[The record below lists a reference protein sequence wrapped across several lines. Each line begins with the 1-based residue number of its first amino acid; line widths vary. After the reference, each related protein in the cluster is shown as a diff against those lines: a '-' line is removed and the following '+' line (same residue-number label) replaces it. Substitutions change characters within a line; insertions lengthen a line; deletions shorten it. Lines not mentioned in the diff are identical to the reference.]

1 MSRLTTAAILLP
13 IIASALSIPA
23 WSRDKSAETKSCI
36 NHCGFFRRTF
46 VDQQGLSHRY
56 VIFAPS
62 RDHQGGEPPV
72 LLFLNGVGENGY
84 DGLKQISN
92 NFGLQVWENREQF
105 PFLAIAPQC
114 RTDGSW
120 APHSLD
126 TQWALQILDQ
136 VIKEFGADEDR
147 VYLTGVS
154 GGGGGVWN
162 IASAFPDRFAAI
174 LPLCGT
180 GGDTR
185 KLSAARMPI
194 WNVHNDGDAES
205 LVNSNRAVRR
215 QLIEQGSS
223 PLVTEYDAG
232 GHDCW
237 NRAYRTTAM
246 FGWLLEQCRSRN
258 RKSALFQYHSP
269 ERLMADWQAS
279 GGGTWTLGDEE
290 TVIGRGD
297 ETQGRGLLVSV
308 STGAVAE
315 LHGDVW
321 IRGDTDCRIGF
332 IGDAPATDSLW
343 VSVATTDLGT
353 GGVVT
358 DHGAWLAPLDPAAQ
372 STLRTDAWN
381 DVRVRLAAG
390 RLTVRLNGWP
400 AVDLPVN
407 SISSAPGV
415 NYRCALATPEKD
427 SDIQWRFVRTRIEGL
442 PAARDE

>member
-1 MSRLTTAAILLP
+1 MGRVIVATIALFLGNAVGSVQHAI
-13 IIASALSIPA
+13 AQDRENENAVG
-23 WSRDKSAETKSCI
+23 KKQ
-36 NHCGFFRRTF
+36 GFLRRTF
-46 VDQQGLSHRY
+46 TDDAGVSHRY
-56 VIFAPS
+56 VIFVPRNTPS
-62 RDHQGGEPPV
+62 SRPPV
-72 LLFLNGVGENGY
+72 LLFLNGVGENG
-84 DGLKQISN
+84 DEGLRQISN
-92 NFGLQVWENREQF
+92 NLGVNIWEAREEF
-105 PFLAIAPQC
+105 PFIAIAPQC
-114 RTDGSW
+114 RTGGSW
-120 APHSLD
+120 DAGSLD
-126 TQWALQILDQ
+126 TKWSLQILDQ
-136 VIKEFGADEDR
+136 IIQEFGADEDR

-154 GGGGGVWN
+154 GGGGGVWS
-162 IASAFPDRFAAI
+162 IAAAYPNRFAAI
-174 LPLCGT
+174 APLCGT
-180 GGDTR
+180 GGDAER
-185 KLSAARMPI
+185 LAAARLPI
-194 WNVHNDGDAES
+194 WNIYNDGDATD
-205 LVNSNRAVRR
+205 LVASNRAVRR
-215 QLIEQGSS
+215 RLIEQGSS

-246 FGWLLEQCRSRN
+246 FGWLLEQCRSKN
-258 RKSALFQYHSP
+258 RKSALFQYHPP

-290 TVIGRGD
+290 TIIGQGD
-297 ETQGRGLLVSV
+297 GTQGRGLLISAVS
-308 STGAVAE
+308 GAVAE

-332 IGDAPATDSLW
+332 IGEAPATDSLW
-343 VSVATTDLGT
+343 VSMAPADLGT

-407 SISSAPGV
+407 SISSTPGV
-415 NYRCALATPEKD
+415 NYRCALATPDNE

-442 PAARDE
+442 PAAQDER